1 MLTVRIEGLEELKR
15 KIDNAPRAVQIA
27 TQRALLKTAQG
38 IKDAEVAEMSRAF
51 DKPTRW
57 TLGAMK
63 VKATNRFTVEVGILD
78 PDGYYKRAASYLGT
92 QVGGGQRRTKA
103 MEKSLQK
110 RGLMPSGWMAV
121 PGQGAKIDSYGNMS
135 VGQIRQI
142 LSWFDAAENW
152 AGSTQNMGFAGRA
165 KRMKGTRKTAGFE
178 YFAVA
183 PGARRSYQSQSG
195 KTGSHSMQPGIYQ
208 RTFLGH
214 GAAIKPVMI
223 FVKAARYQ
231 IRFNF
236 EKVAQRTADALWQ
249 SEFDKAMQMEFMR

>member
-1 MLTVRIEGLEELKR
+1 MLEVKIEGLEQLKR
-15 KIDNAPRAVQIA
+15 DIANAPKNIQIA
-27 TQRALLKTAQG
+27 TQRALLKTAKHVQYM
-38 IKDAEVAEMSRAF
+38 EVREMKRVFKS
-51 DKPTRW
+51 PTRW

-63 VKATNRFTVEVGILD
+63 VKATKKMTVEVGILD

-103 MEKSLQK
+103 MEKSLQA
-110 RGLMPSGWMAV
+110 RRILPAGWFAV

-152 AGSTQNMGFAGRA
+152 AGSTQNMGFAGRE
-165 KRMKGTRKTAGFE
+165 KRRKGTRKTAGFE

-183 PGARRSYQSQSG
+183 PGARRSYQSASG
-195 KTGSHSMQPGIYQ
+195 KTGTHAMQPGIYS

-214 GAAIKPVMI
+214 GSAIKPVLI
-223 FVKAARYQ
+223 FVKGARYQ

-236 EKVAQRTADALWQ
+236 EKVAQETANAVWQ
-249 SEFDKAMQMEFMR
+249 AEFDAALGKDLLK

>member
-1 MLTVRIEGLEELKR
+1 MLTVKLEGFEELQR
-15 KIDNAPRAVQIA
+15 KLADAPRKLEIA
-27 TQRALLKTAQG
+27 TQRALLKTAHG
-38 IKDAEVAEMSRAF
+38 IREAETAEMQRVF
-51 DKPTRW
+51 KNPTRW

-63 VKATNRFTVEVGILD
+63 VKATNKMTVEVGIID

-92 QVGGGQRRTKA
+92 QVGGGQRRVKA
-103 MEKSLQK
+103 MEKSLQS

-121 PGQGAKIDSYGNMS
+121 PGQGAKMDAFGNMS

-152 AGSTQNMGFAGRA
+152 AGSTQNMGAAGRA
-165 KRMKGTRKTAGFE
+165 KRMKGTRSTAGFE

-183 PGARRSYQSQSG
+183 PGARRAYKSANG
-195 KTGSHSMQPGIYQ
+195 KGGSHSMQPGIYS

-214 GAAIKPVMI
+214 GSAIKPVLI
-223 FVKAARYQ
+223 FVKSARYQ

-236 EKVAQRTADALWQ
+236 ESVAKATADAMMNA
-249 SEFDKAMQMEFMR
+249 EFNKAVQMELLK